1 MITLESIT
9 LGLSLIGL
17 DPSGIESVI
26 AVVPIAD
33 SAMQVLDKTPDG
45 VLKER
50 LHNLG
55 GEPYIS
61 ISTTERRWSFDD
73 DCEAFKLTNDNTNE
87 KAVDGR
93 D

>member
-1 MITLESIT
+1 
-9 LGLSLIGL
+9 
-17 DPSGIESVI
+17 
-26 AVVPIAD
+26 VPIAD
-33 SAMQVLDKTPDG
+33 SAVQVLYRTPDG
-45 VLKER
+45 ALKER
-50 LHNLG
+50 LLNRG

-61 ISTTERRWSFDD
+61 IATTERRWSFDD